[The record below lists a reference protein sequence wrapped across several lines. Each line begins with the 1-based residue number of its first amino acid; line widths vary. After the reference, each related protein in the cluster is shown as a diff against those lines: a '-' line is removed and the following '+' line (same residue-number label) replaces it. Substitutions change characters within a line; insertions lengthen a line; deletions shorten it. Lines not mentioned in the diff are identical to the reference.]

1 MSSATSRIL
10 DEALNP
16 PEDAR
21 TEVAM
26 KLLESLDAYDPHA
39 HLTDDELR
47 VEIHA
52 RADSTAS
59 GRDKGIPWPDVLRRL
74 QEKAGR

>member
-1 MSSATSRIL
+1 MSTIASRIL
-10 DEALNP
+10 DEALTLS
-16 PEDAR
+16 EDAR
-21 TEVAM
+21 TEMAM

-47 VEIHA
+47 AEIHA
-52 RADSTAS
+52 RADGAAS

-74 QEKAGR
+74 EEKAGR